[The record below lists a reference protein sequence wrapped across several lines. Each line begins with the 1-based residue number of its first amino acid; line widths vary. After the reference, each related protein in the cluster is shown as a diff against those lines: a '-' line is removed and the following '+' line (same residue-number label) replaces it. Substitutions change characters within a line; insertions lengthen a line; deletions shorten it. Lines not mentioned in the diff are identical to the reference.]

1 LNPGVLF
8 AYPLYSAKSMTGFN
22 RTNKRAVGI
31 IFAIINPAKIMPKG
45 ESG

>member
-1 LNPGVLF
+1 LNPDVLF
-8 AYPLYSAKSMTGFN
+8 AYPLSAKSMTGFN

-31 IFAIINPAKIMPKG
+31 IFAIPNPAKMMPKG

>member
-8 AYPLYSAKSMTGFN
+8 AYQLSAKSMTGFN
-22 RTNKRAVGI
+22 RTNKRTVGI
-31 IFAIINPAKIMPKG
+31 IFAIINPAKMMPKG